1 MYFSR
6 NQYTYAVKNNL
17 ILNNQYVL
25 AKVTIVGRPNVG
37 KSSFFNMYTGH
48 KMAIVA
54 DEAGTTRDIAEFE
67 YNDRDNGLTYILAD
81 SGWLD
86 FSSNTDEISKD
97 IAERTALSIDN
108 SDLLI
113 WLIEYDRTTELDDQV
128 LKVLRDKGI
137 KNVIIVANKADNENK
152 IMEAYSL
159 AGYADALEF
168 FPVSVSHNSGI
179 IEIRKFVADFLT
191 NKGLNYEHEEI
202 DDSFVKL
209 ALIGR
214 PNVGKSSLVNSIT
227 REDRV
232 MVQDMDHTTRD
243 SIDTKFVHKD
253 QNFVLID
260 TAWMRRLSKVGVR
273 NIEDWSV
280 MRTTRAISRADVMAV
295 VIDGVQGIVHQD
307 LSIISNVL
315 EEKKWLVIVINK
327 WDQVLEKPGIDKE
340 KMMLRYTDYLKSK
353 IEFLPWVTVL
363 FTSATERKRVDE
375 ILDAAMEIKT
385 ERYKRVKTGIFNNFL
400 EQAIY
405 KHPPTGNKKSHSPK
419 IYYWSQVD
427 VNPPKFVLTV
437 NNPNHFH
444 FSYKRYL
451 ENKIRDNFG
460 FHGSP
465 IVIEYNGRGKNVDVK
480 K

>member
-1 MYFSR
+1 M
-6 NQYTYAVKNNL
+6 
-17 ILNNQYVL
+17 L

-48 KMAIVA
+48 KIAIVA
-54 DEAGTTRDIAEFE
+54 DEAGTTRDIAEYE
-67 YNDRDNGLTYILAD
+67 YKDEENGLTYIVAD

-86 FSSNTDEISKD
+86 FSSDVDAISKD
-97 IAERTALSIDN
+97 ITDRTELSIDS

-128 LKVLRDKGI
+128 LKVIRDKGI
-137 KNVIIVANKADNENK
+137 KNVIVVANKADNEYK
-152 IMEAYSL
+152 VMEAYSL
-159 AGYADALEF
+159 AGYAEALEF
-168 FPVSVSHNSGI
+168 FPVSVSHNSGVK
-179 IEIRKFVADFLT
+179 EVKKFVADFLT
-191 NKGLNYEHEEI
+191 EKGLNYEHEDI

-209 ALIGR
+209 ALVGR

-227 REDRV
+227 RENRV

-243 SIDTKFVHKD
+243 SIDTKFVHNEN
-253 QNFVLID
+253 NFVLID
-260 TAWMRRLSKVGVR
+260 TAWVRRLSKIGVR

-280 MRTTRAISRADVMAV
+280 MRTNRAIARADVIAV
-295 VIDGVQGIVHQD
+295 IIDGVQGVVHQD

-340 KMMLRYTDYLKSK
+340 KMMNRYIDYLKSK

-375 ILDAAMEIKT
+375 ILDAAIEIKT
-385 ERYKRVKTGIFNNFL
+385 ERYKRVKTWIFNNFM

-465 IVIEYNGRGKNVDVK
+465 IVIEYKGRGKYADVSK
-480 K
+480 

>member
-1 MYFSR
+1 M
-6 NQYTYAVKNNL
+6 
-17 ILNNQYVL
+17 L

-48 KMAIVA
+48 KIAIVA
-54 DEAGTTRDIAEFE
+54 DEAGTTRDIAEYE
-67 YNDRDNGLTYILAD
+67 YKDEENGLTYILAD

-86 FSSNTDEISKD
+86 FSSDTDEIAKD
-97 IAERTALSIDN
+97 IAERTELSIDN

-113 WLIEYDRTTELDDQV
+113 WLIEYDRVTELDDQV
-128 LKVLRDKGI
+128 LKVLRSKGI
-137 KNVIIVANKADNENK
+137 KNVIIVANKADNEYK
-152 IMEAYSL
+152 VMESYSL
-159 AGYADALEF
+159 AGYAECLEF
-168 FPVSVSHNSGI
+168 FPVSVSHNSWVADVK
-179 IEIRKFVADFLT
+179 KFVADFLT
-191 NKGLNYEHEEI
+191 KKGLNFEHEDI
-202 DDSFVKL
+202 DDSYVKL
-209 ALIGR
+209 ALVGR

-227 REDRV
+227 RENRV

-243 SIDTKFVHKD
+243 SIDTKFTHKD
-253 QNFVLID
+253 NNFVLID
-260 TAWMRRLSKVGVR
+260 TAWVRRLSKIGVR

-280 MRTTRAISRADVMAV
+280 MRTNRAITRADVIAV
-295 VIDGVQGIVHQD
+295 VVDGVQGVVHQD

-315 EEKKWLVIVINK
+315 EEKKWLVIVVNK
-327 WDQVLEKPGIDKE
+327 WDQVLEKPGVDKE
-340 KMMLRYTDYLKSK
+340 KMMNRYIDYLKSK

-375 ILDAAMEIKT
+375 ILDAAIEIKT
-385 ERYKRVKTGIFNNFL
+385 ERYKRVKTWIFNNFM

-405 KHPPTGNKKSHSPK
+405 KHPPTGNKKSHNPK

-465 IVIEYNGRGKNVDVK
+465 IVIEYKGRGKYADVSK
-480 K
+480 

>member
-1 MYFSR
+1 M
-6 NQYTYAVKNNL
+6 
-17 ILNNQYVL
+17 L

-67 YNDRDNGLTYILAD
+67 YNDAENWLTYVLAD

-86 FSSNTDEISKD
+86 FSSKTDELAKD
-97 IAERTALSIDN
+97 IVERTEVSIDN

-137 KNVIIVANKADNENK
+137 KNIVIVANKADNEYK
-152 IMEAYSL
+152 VMESYSL
-159 AGYADALEF
+159 AGYAECLEF
-168 FPVSVSHNSGI
+168 FPVSVSHNSWVR
-179 IEIRKFVADFLT
+179 EVKKFVADFLT
-191 NKGLNYEHEEI
+191 KKGLNYEHEDI

-227 REDRV
+227 RENRV

-243 SIDTKFVHKD
+243 SIDTKFVHD
-253 QNFVLID
+253 GNNFVLID
-260 TAWMRRLSKVGVR
+260 TAWMRRLSKVWVR

-280 MRTTRAISRADVMAV
+280 MRTNRAIARADVMAV
-295 VIDGVQGIVHQD
+295 IIDGVQGVVHQD

-327 WDQVLEKPGIDKE
+327 WDQVLEKPGIDKD
-340 KMMLRYTDYLKSK
+340 KMMNRYIDYLKSK

-375 ILDAAMEIKT
+375 ILDAAIEIKT

-405 KHPPTGNKKSHSPK
+405 KHSPTGNKKSHSPK

-465 IVIEYNGRGKNVDVK
+465 IVIEYKGRGKHVDVVK
-480 K
+480 